1 MTRSLQNKPARWK
14 RWIACASV
22 LGLFFC
28 SSPLPV
34 DPGLSTGNYSPAVI
48 LQKDFRFHH
57 FIKSGLPLNFPRGG
71 WVVDWTSSFFTVDR
85 KQNLRLWPV
94 IASGITRSPPRA

>member
-1 MTRSLQNKPARWK
+1 MTRSFQDKPARWM
-14 RWIACASV
+14 RWVAYASL

-34 DPGLSTGNYSPAVI
+34 EPGLSAGTYSRVVI

-57 FIKSGLPLNFPRGG
+57 VIKSGLPLHFPPGD
-71 WVVDWTSSFFTVDR
+71 WVVDWSSSFFTVDR
-85 KQNLRLWPV
+85 KQNLRLWPG